1 MKNFVFIILVLFL
14 SVSCKKE
21 LVKEPAKLIEKEKMI
36 DIIYDLS
43 LLDAIKY
50 QQPLS
55 LDSVE
60 SNPTKFIFRKYKVDS
75 LQFAKSNMYY
85 AADYDSYKEMF
96 DEINARLDKEK
107 KTTEIKLKA
116 EEKKAAKA
124 KKIADAK
131 KAAEAKKKKLKE
143 TPKDSVKKK
152 VIKKVNIDSIKRMKI
167 LRHKG
172 L

>member
-1 MKNFVFIILVLFL
+1 MKNFVFIILILFF

-43 LLDAIKY
+43 LLEAIKY

-60 SNPTKFIFRKYKVDS
+60 SNPTKFIFKKYKVDS

-107 KTTEIKLKA
+107 KSTEKKLKA
-116 EEKKAAKA
+116 EEKKAAKN
-124 KKIADAK
+124 KKAADAK

-152 VIKKVNIDSIKRMKI
+152 VVKKVNIDSVKRMRR
-167 LRHKG
+167 LQHKG

>member
-43 LLDAIKY
+43 LLEAIKY

-60 SNPTKFIFRKYKVDS
+60 SNPTKFIFKKYKVDS
-75 LQFAKSNMYY
+75 LQFAQSNIYY
-85 AADYDSYKEMF
+85 AANYDSYKEMF

-107 KTTEIKLKA
+107 KSTERKLKA
-116 EEKKAAKA
+116 EEKKATKA
-124 KKIADAK
+124 KKTAETK
-131 KAAEAKKKKLKE
+131 KASEAKKNNLKL
-143 TPKDSVKKK
+143 TSKDSVKRP
-152 VIKKVNIDSIKRMKI
+152 IKKVNIDSIKRMRR
-167 LRHKG
+167 LQHKG